1 MITAGN
7 LKMPASVGVNAC
19 LYILDPGA
27 VHAQG
32 YFVFA
37 LAGSGAGVATDT
49 LAIVDDEAVI
59 HKFLLPKKVARM
71 RFIWLST
78 DD

>member
-7 LKMPASVGVNAC
+7 LKMSAGVGVNAC

-27 VHAQG
+27 IHAQG

-37 LAGSGAGVATDT
+37 LAGSGAGVATNT
-49 LAIVDDEAVI
+49 LAIIDNEAVV
-59 HKFLLPKKVARM
+59 HKVLLQKG
-71 RFIWLST
+71 SN
-78 DD
+78 

>member
-7 LKMPASVGVNAC
+7 LKMSAGVGVNAC

-27 VHAQG
+27 IHAQG

-37 LAGSGAGVATDT
+37 LAGSGTGMATNT
-49 LAIVDDEAVI
+49 LAIVDDEAII
-59 HKFLLPKKVARM
+59 HKFLLP
-71 RFIWLST
+71 
-78 DD
+78 